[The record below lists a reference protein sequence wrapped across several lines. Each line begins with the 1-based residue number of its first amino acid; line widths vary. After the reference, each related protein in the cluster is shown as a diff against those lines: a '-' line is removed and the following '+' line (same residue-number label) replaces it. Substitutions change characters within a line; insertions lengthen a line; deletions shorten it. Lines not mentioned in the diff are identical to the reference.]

1 MPYRALKVCHID
13 RKLTLKPAEAGASS
27 GAPWDALLTSKCVK
41 FIGSDSR
48 MGILLVDSPKD
59 DRLEACPP
67 SQARCLTSNKHRP
80 SLLN

>member
-1 MPYRALKVCHID
+1 M
-13 RKLTLKPAEAGASS
+13 
-27 GAPWDALLTSKCVK
+27 DALLTSKCVK

-48 MGILLVDSPKD
+48 MGILLVDLRRY

-67 SQARCLTSNKHRP
+67 SQARCLTSNNHHP